1 MTHRKTARTMR
12 NLIEHLSTTPMDG
25 AMAQKL
31 IERAVASVYVA
42 TRGADAKCVVG
53 AFKTHLRAFP
63 NPAHELPL
71 FYGD

>member
-1 MTHRKTARTMR
+1 MTPRKTIRTMR
-12 NLIEHLSTTPMDG
+12 DLIEYLSTMPMDG

-31 IERAVASVYVA
+31 IERAVATVYVG
-42 TRGADAKCVVG
+42 TRGDDAKCVVD
-53 AFKTHLRAFP
+53 AFKTHLRTFP

>member
-1 MTHRKTARTMR
+1 MTPRKTIRTMR
-12 NLIEHLSTTPMDG
+12 DLIEYLSTMPMDG

-31 IERAVASVYVA
+31 IERAVATVYVG
-42 TRGADAKCVVG
+42 TRGDDARCVVD

>member
-31 IERAVASVYVA
+31 IERAVATVYVG
-42 TRGADAKCVVG
+42 TRGDDAKCVVG